1 MDFFIDVNVIMYYI
15 FYFILSRSDVWKF
28 KNSDFDFIRYQWMNW
43 SGVDY
48 CHVFKFELPF
58 WRHPFTVEYPSIGE
72 QVMYSIQFS
81 FKEMLWVHYKSS
93 STSVAQSW
101 SLQKTMVTHPLIKNT
116 RQKMCSFSN
125 TCSKSV
131 ESRNVKL
138 KFFHWHKLFSNHTFI
153 IWAVEIVCIL
163 VLLSCPVYFHY
174 KNSFY
179 HL

>member
-1 MDFFIDVNVIMYYI
+1 MSPLSIIISFSSEYVISESEKKYAQLKHVYKRKQSKTVLNNCVGIFFKCERTKGDGLFHWCKCNYVLYY
-15 FYFILSRSDVWKF
+15 FGILSRSDVWKF

-101 SLQKTMVTHPLIKNT
+101 SLQKTMVTNP
-116 RQKMCSFSN
+116 
-125 TCSKSV
+125 
-131 ESRNVKL
+131 
-138 KFFHWHKLFSNHTFI
+138 
-153 IWAVEIVCIL
+153 
-163 VLLSCPVYFHY
+163 
-174 KNSFY
+174 
-179 HL
+179 